1 MLQKLCLINLVDEMN
16 NQENITETST
26 KKSKRSNGRNKT
38 FFIGLSF
45 WSILFILIPV
55 IIFAFQG
62 DWIVTFSIA
71 SKVGIGFVCLGC
83 ILLSTQ
89 GTFKVVSR
97 GGVTAPIDYED
108 EDEGD
113 VVLLKERQYINY
125 WEILLMGRVWM
136 LLWGLIYLIPLAF
149 GVPFIV

>member
-1 MLQKLCLINLVDEMN
+1 MN
-16 NQENITETST
+16 NQENIAETST
-26 KKSKRSNGRNKT
+26 SKSKRNNSSNKT
-38 FFIGLSF
+38 FLIGLSF
-45 WSILFILIPV
+45 WSIIFILIPV

-62 DWIVTFSIA
+62 DWIVTFSIT
-71 SKVGIGFVCLGC
+71 SKVGIVFVCLGC
-83 ILLSTQ
+83 ILLSAK

-113 VVLLKERQYINY
+113 VVLLKEKQTINY

-136 LLWGLIYLIPLAF
+136 LLWGFMYLLPLAF

>member
-1 MLQKLCLINLVDEMN
+1 MN
-16 NQENITETST
+16 NQENIAETST
-26 KKSKRSNGRNKT
+26 TKTKRNNSSNKT
-38 FFIGLSF
+38 FLIGLSF
-45 WSILFILIPV
+45 WSIIFILIPV

-62 DWIVTFSIA
+62 DWIVTFSIT
-71 SKVGIGFVCLGC
+71 SKVGIVFVCLGC
-83 ILLSTQ
+83 ILLSAK

-113 VVLLKERQYINY
+113 VVLLKEKQTINY

-136 LLWGLIYLIPLAF
+136 LLWGFMYLLPLAF